1 MISLTIYSISSLV
14 VKLVLGMK
22 DFQLLQNL
30 PEFDIEL
37 LSNKKVYKRIELNK
51 CDFGINLSCL
61 TLAKK
66 MKEIYF
72 TLKIDVSVF

>member
-1 MISLTIYSISSLV
+1 M

-37 LSNKKVYKRIELNK
+37 SSKKVYKRIELNK